1 MGYKF
6 HIDGTQEF
14 GYSTVNRYLY
24 SLYFYM
30 NSVDIICDLCNN
42 YAPVNWLKGYV
53 AHFCYVRLK
62 SFDTFIKV
70 AVEHKDHV
78 SACCLLRMLGDS
90 VAVFRLVYM
99 EPDEDLRI
107 LRHCLY
113 VLDGCKRSL
122 DVLPLEKFN
131 KGSVPDVELEE
142 LDRQIKY
149 NREHRERMMREVQEM
164 LDKSPLRIKDEDA
177 FNKIVEDCNWKFKEF
192 KNYRRI
198 NSNQYQWKELY
209 KMIGR
214 SKYIDLLSF
223 FSQYSHGLSMSNLN
237 VEPDQSSFDGIIGEA
252 VSLLDLMN
260 QYVLKFFE
268 AEKDY
273 IYEGLLRPEIRDKIL
288 ACFDDKHRP
297 DIFTWEQG
305 IINKR
310 SELYF
315 NSLRK
320 V

>member
-1 MGYKF
+1 MGFKF
-6 HIDGTQEF
+6 HIDGTQDF

-30 NSVDIICDLCNN
+30 NTVDVICDLCNN
-42 YAPVNWLKGYV
+42 SAPVNWLTGYV

-70 AVEHKDHV
+70 VVEHRDHV

-142 LDRQIKY
+142 LDRQIKL

-164 LDKSPLRIKDEDA
+164 LDKSPLKSKDEEA
-177 FNKIVEDCNWKFKEF
+177 FNRIVEDCNWKFKEF
-192 KNYRRI
+192 KNYRKV
-198 NSNQYQWKELY
+198 NTNQYQWKELY
-209 KMIGR
+209 DMIGR
-214 SKYIDLLSF
+214 CKYIDLLSF
-223 FSQYSHGLSMSNLN
+223 FSQYTHGLSMSNLN
-237 VEPDQSSFDGIIGEA
+237 VEPDLSRFDGIIGEA
-252 VSLLDLMN
+252 VALLDLMN
-260 QYVLKFFE
+260 QYALRFFA

-273 IYEGLLRPEIRDKIL
+273 IYEGLLRPEMRDKIL
-288 ACFDDKHRP
+288 ACFDEKYRP
-297 DIFTWEQG
+297 SIFDWEQG
-305 IINKR
+305 IIKKR
-310 SELYF
+310 CDFYMSCL
-315 NSLRK
+315 L
-320 V
+320 